1 MTRKLEI
8 FLERLETTSTVDDL
22 SSLAD
27 ILRDT
32 YDVKNVSY
40 LATNLNGLPFVSST
54 YDLKWAQHYEEQN
67 YMLIDP
73 VVRGALLQFNPLD
86 WKRLD
91 WSSKRTRGFFN
102 EAIDFG
108 VGQQGYTVPIRGPNG
123 QAAIFAI
130 NHDSNDVGWER
141 YIGEHAHD
149 FMLIS
154 HYFHQKTLTATHT
167 TDPVDGRDLSPR
179 ELDVLK
185 YLGIGLSRGKV
196 AEVLKISEHT
206 LRVYVDS
213 ARYKLGALNT
223 THAVAIAL
231 ARGVIAV

>member
-1 MTRKLEI
+1 MTRKLET
-8 FLERLETTSTVDDL
+8 FLEQLETTNTVDDL

-32 YDVKNVSY
+32 YDVKHMSY
-40 LATNLNGLPFVSST
+40 LATNLNGLPLVSST
-54 YDLKWAQHYEEQN
+54 YDPKWAAHYEEQN

-73 VVRGALLQFNPLD
+73 VVRGALQQFHPLD

-91 WSSKRTRGFFN
+91 WSTKRTREFFN

-108 VGQQGYTVPIRGPNG
+108 VGRQGYTIPIRGPNG

-130 NHDSNDVGWER
+130 NHDSNDAGWER
-141 YIGEHAHD
+141 YIEENAHD

-154 HYFHQKTLTATHT
+154 HYFHQKALSAAHVAT
-167 TDPVDGRDLSPR
+167 PIEGRELSPR

-196 AEVLKISEHT
+196 AEILKISEHT